1 MELSFC
7 GGSLSQREIITHI
20 SFQVFCIECEWPPS
34 SFNHPFGPGWW
45 LFPPSQV
52 MLNLNYTA
60 ITRAGE
66 RKKKKKKVI
75 RALSPFIF
83 LSYDMMNESLLF
95 FCRHRLQLS
104 KLSQKKKNLIKFK
117 SVWLR
122 QGIYQRMGLSFSLST
137 VSHDPS
143 TPDLTM
149 LGWPAPPA
157 WWGSIPLKLLSCD
170 SHWDMPERGPK

>member
-1 MELSFC
+1 MWVASFIFQPSIWSWLMTFSPFPGDAEFELYSHYQ
-7 GGSLSQREIITHI
+7 S
-20 SFQVFCIECEWPPS
+20 
-34 SFNHPFGPGWW
+34 WW
-45 LFPPSQV
+45 
-52 MLNLNYTA
+52 
-60 ITRAGE
+60 E
-66 RKKKKKKVI
+66 KKKKKKVI

-170 SHWDMPERGPK
+170 SHGDMPERGPK